1 MKLSLLTNPKNQKEF
16 DSEVR
21 YAISRM
27 EFFTVHASC
36 STLVA
41 SYAADL
47 AILKN
52 SYPEFYI

>member
-1 MKLSLLTNPKNQKEF
+1 MKLSLLIAPKNQKEF

-27 EFFTVHASC
+27 EYFTIYVSC
-36 STLVA
+36 PTLVA
-41 SYAADL
+41 AYAADL

-52 SYPEFYI
+52 NYPEFYI

>member
-1 MKLSLLTNPKNQKEF
+1 MELSLLTTPKNQKEF

-27 EFFTVHASC
+27 EFFTVYTSC
-36 STLVA
+36 PTLVA
-41 SYAADL
+41 SYAIDL

-52 SYPEFYI
+52 NYPEFYI